1 MTQVLDKTKRIRK
14 EGGPSARPTQTI
26 EITPTIK
33 LRDLAEKLGMEP
45 SLLQKELMNY
55 NIFAGINQP
64 VGASY
69 AQKIAEKHGHKVVV
83 KAASPAGP
91 VVTRHVV
98 VKPPKPV
105 VNLAERP
112 PVITILGHVDHGK
125 TTLLDKIR
133 KTKVAEGEFGGIT
146 QHIGAY
152 QVDLGEKGK
161 LTFIDTPGHAAFT
174 QMRARGA
181 QVTDIAVLV
190 VAADDG
196 IMPQTKEAAEHAKA
210 AGVPIIVA
218 LNKTDLPGV
227 NTDRILS
234 QLSDIGLVP
243 EEWGGETIVVPISA
257 RTGDGID
264 ALLENIGTVAYIHE
278 LRADPKGKAV
288 GVVLEA
294 ELDKG
299 LGPVATVLVKEGTL
313 ATGDAVVIG
322 HTSGRIKFMLDD
334 MGQKVLKAPP
344 SFPVKLIGLSAVPA
358 VGDQLQV
365 AVDEKAAR
373 VIAEERSNRERAGR
387 EDHGKRATLE
397 DVILKIRQGEVKQLN
412 VILKADNQGSVQ
424 AVAEALPQQG
434 TEDVR
439 VHVVSSGVG
448 PVSESD
454 VLLASASEAMIAGFN
469 IKIDPRAKR
478 AAEDAG
484 VTVRTYKIIYELLD
498 DVGLASKGLLK
509 PVYEEMVMGHAQI
522 RQIFRLP
529 GNNRIAGCM
538 VTDGRLV
545 RSDLVRVKRG
555 DETIWEGKMDSLRR
569 VKEDVREVAQ
579 GYECGIVLDGFND
592 IEENDVVEV
601 YIMHEVGRK

>member
-69 AQKIAEKHGHKVVV
+69 AQKIAEKHGHKVIV
-83 KAASPAGP
+83 KAAAPAGP

-112 PVITILGHVDHGK
+112 PVVTILGHVDHGK

-146 QHIGAY
+146 QRIGAY
-152 QVDLGEKGK
+152 QVELGEKGK
-161 LTFIDTPGHAAFT
+161 VTFIDTPGHAAFT

-181 QVTDIAVLV
+181 QVTDIAILV

-196 IMPQTKEAAEHAKA
+196 IMPQTREAAEHAKA

-288 GVVLEA
+288 GIVLEA

-313 ATGDAVVIG
+313 STGDAVVIG
-322 HTSGRIKFMLDD
+322 NTSGRIKFMLDD

-373 VIAEERSNRERAGR
+373 VIAEERSNKERAGR
-387 EDHGKRATLE
+387 EDNGKRATLE
-397 DVILKIRQGEVKQLN
+397 DVIMKIRQGEVKQLN

-424 AVAEALPQQG
+424 AVAEALPKEG
-434 TEDVR
+434 TDDVR

-498 DVGLASKGLLK
+498 DVSAASKGLLK

-538 VTDGRLV
+538 VTDGRLI

-555 DETIWEGKMDSLRR
+555 EESIWEGKMDSLRR
-569 VKEDVREVAQ
+569 VKDDVREVAQ

-601 YIMHEVGRK
+601 YVMHEVGRK